1 MCTIWSSIP
10 RSNYRPCL
18 ILVPKGVSIED
29 LIQSQKKA
37 INIFT
42 IEKHKCPQ
50 SFNQGPTL
58 DNNANNGP

>member
-1 MCTIWSSIP
+1 MHDS
-10 RSNYRPCL
+10 RSKRR
-18 ILVPKGVSIED
+18 KKRQRIED
-29 LIQSQKKA
+29 LIQSQKEA

-58 DNNANNGP
+58 DNNADNDP